1 MKGKLLKKYFIKKAT
16 FIKKCTAV
24 ALTACLAFPVNWGGV
39 LHEPVKVMAEQF
51 VPIEDLEIGLTEAVG
66 GRRYEL
72 NRATI
77 KNVIPQT
84 ATNQSNVKW
93 MIFYPYGMNI
103 EIEGNKAS
111 NVTAFTPNEEGYIWL
126 YVEVEKGLKQTH
138 SPWTTDGNFKKFFK
152 VAVKNAAEGAEPN
165 IYPAPAKD
173 KLKPIKTPI
182 SMGWFRTWHDYWVEA
197 AWAES
202 SNKFGDAPEEVD
214 IMAIF
219 PDYTSP
225 DNPFWEVLKNEYVP
239 TLNARGTRVV
249 RTIGMQD
256 VTGKRGLSKTLAY
269 EKNEEG
275 YRKLAEEIVKEYV
288 DKFNLDGLDIDFE
301 NENNPHDNAGIKQGI
316 AVIKEI
322 AKIIGKNSGRPNT
335 IFMVDTDMRLGSAP
349 EIFPEI
355 LPHVD
360 FLARQNYRHEDESS
374 YDSFKD
380 YIKKDQFISGFSF
393 YEENSNNHWGNVPS
407 ADLVADRNTNET
419 TLQNPDELLQ
429 KQEFTNCDAYKQ
441 AKWVSEGGYG
451 GIAAYAIDRDGV
463 AEGNNKKFF
472 KLSQGGKPTQYYVS
486 RALKHFMRYNASK
499 DVTDIEDVPTKF
511 NAGDTLIL
519 TGTVKPDDAAK
530 TDITWEIVEG
540 ADKTTAKEAK
550 IEEKNKLTAKG
561 DGKITVKASV
571 KDGVKTGTVLK
582 YQDFSKEFEIT
593 VNKKPVINS
602 SGGGSQYVPVVDF
615 IKEKLEK
622 EKLEKEKLEKE
633 KLEKEKLE
641 KEKLEKEKLEKEKE
655 EKEKE
660 ALLKKNA
667 PVEEIIKTKN
677 KTASVGEDVIQK
689 VLKANNGKVKV
700 KVKSTIVSINRDIIE
715 NLVGEEKKD
724 IKVSVTKSGKNKLNL
739 MKFKKKLSDKK
750 LVSNTVLAVDIKMGS
765 ESVNDYDL
773 NGGKVEIIVETSL
786 KKLPKVVYVM
796 NLNTGKIIKAK
807 YSKKT
812 KKIYFSTEK
821 VGKFVLIKK

>member
-16 FIKKCTAV
+16 FIKKCTTV
-24 ALTACLAFPVNWGGV
+24 ALAACLAFPVSWGV
-39 LHEPVKVMAEQF
+39 LREPVRVMAEQF
-51 VPIEDLEIGLTEAVG
+51 VPIENLEIGLTEAVVG
-66 GRRYEL
+66 QRYVL
-72 NRATI
+72 NRDTI
-77 KNVIPQT
+77 KTVIPST
-84 ATNQSNVKW
+84 ATNQSGVKW

-103 EIEGNKAS
+103 EIEGNKAN

-126 YVEVEKGLKQTH
+126 YVEVELGAKSHH
-138 SPWTTDGNFKKFFK
+138 SNQWVTDGNFKKFFK
-152 VAVKNAAEGAEPN
+152 VAVKNAAGGAEPD
-165 IYPAPAKD
+165 IYPASAKD

-239 TLNARGTRVV
+239 KLNERGTRVV

-256 VTGKRGLSKTLAY
+256 VTGTRGLSKTFTY
-269 EKNEEG
+269 EKDEEG

-301 NENNPHDNAGIKQGI
+301 RENNPHDEAGIKQGI

-322 AKIIGKNSGRPNT
+322 SKIIGKKSDRPNT
-335 IFMVDTDMRLGSAP
+335 IFMVDTDMALGEAN

-360 FLARQNYRHEDESS
+360 FLARQNYRHENESS
-374 YDSFKD
+374 YASFKD
-380 YIKKDQFISGFSF
+380 YIRKDQFISGFSF
-393 YEENSNNHWGNVPS
+393 YEENGNQWRNVPS

-429 KQEFTNCDAYKQ
+429 KPEFTTCDAYNQ

-463 AEGNNKKFF
+463 AHGNNKKFF
-472 KLSQGGKPTQYYVS
+472 KLSDGGQPTKYYVS

-499 DVTDIEDVPTKF
+499 DVTDIKDVPTKF

-530 TDITWEIVEG
+530 TDITWEIVQG

-550 IEEKNKLTAKG
+550 IEEENKLTATG
-561 DGKITVKASV
+561 EGKITVKATV
-571 KDGVKTGTVLK
+571 KEGVKTGNVLE

-641 KEKLEKEKLEKEKE
+641 KEKLEKEKL